1 MILSA
6 PVRYTKFLESNR
18 ASARRVATCPGPV
31 ILVTIAL
38 DQLGTETPGSK
49 AHNASQLCWKRT
61 LPVWPPLTLPVGDH
75 GAWRFPSSIIHELF
89 VEYRTLAFEVGSIAA
104 HAQAHKQIFALIYEL
119 QSEVNS
125 RPITMY
131 QPRNA
136 LAIRTARTG
145 GPLPGSG
152 PPEDFADSPSH
163 FKDIPLR
170 PLTQNQTP
178 QTQPQATNTST
189 ATSSNSQQQE
199 SSTSSSSQ
207 QQESQQGESQQQESI
222 SSSSSKQQESSSS
235 ENQRQGQQ

>member
-1 MILSA
+1 MGWWGDKRPALLPKLNTCLAVVLESVILSA

-125 RPITMY
+125 RLMMVNDYP
-131 QPRNA
+131 
-136 LAIRTARTG
+136 
-145 GPLPGSG
+145 
-152 PPEDFADSPSH
+152 
-163 FKDIPLR
+163 
-170 PLTQNQTP
+170 
-178 QTQPQATNTST
+178 
-189 ATSSNSQQQE
+189 
-199 SSTSSSSQ
+199 
-207 QQESQQGESQQQESI
+207 
-222 SSSSSKQQESSSS
+222 
-235 ENQRQGQQ
+235 

>member
-1 MILSA
+1 MNYNQRWIVVQWWWMIILNNITTDLNQPGHVYCWFYSKNDRGRLKNDTPKEYPKTWKTIGDVQKNLWIHIKQIILTPPHNVSA
-6 PVRYTKFLESNR
+6 PQCSCDQNR
-18 ASARRVATCPGPV
+18 
-31 ILVTIAL
+31 
-38 DQLGTETPGSK
+38 E
-49 AHNASQLCWKRT
+49 
-61 LPVWPPLTLPVGDH
+61 
-75 GAWRFPSSIIHELF
+75 
-89 VEYRTLAFEVGSIAA
+89 
-104 HAQAHKQIFALIYEL
+104 
-119 QSEVNS
+119 
-125 RPITMY
+125 
-131 QPRNA
+131 
-136 LAIRTARTG
+136 
-145 GPLPGSG
+145 GSG

-235 ENQRQGQQ
+235 ENQRQGQQWGRGRFWLGGEQNGQSSIERDIDREKSSRIERGGETSTYRYR